1 MVMTIHSKTR
11 LDTTVRIERATARIN
26 NLVGYTSLQLA
37 LAIGQAVID
46 ELYGGDLDCWRRR
59 GTKEHSL
66 RRLAMDPSL
75 SISASALFRAL
86 GLYELKVR
94 IPDHPMWDELSA
106 CHIRA
111 VLGLPAPEQDR
122 LLGLAA
128 EQQWTTSA
136 IEQAAALSRNSHKS
150 SRGGRPRKPR
160 FARSIEYAE
169 KVLSDEDEAF
179 GDIEALDEMSPERR
193 AELGR
198 RLHLVRQRCD
208 ELAFLLD
215 AP

>member
-1 MVMTIHSKTR
+1 MLTRSKSRT
-11 LDTTVRIERATARIN
+11 DTTARVERATARIN
-26 NLVGYTSLQLA
+26 NLVGCTTLQLA
-37 LAIGQAVID
+37 LAVGQAVVE
-46 ELYGGDLDCWRRR
+46 ELYGGDLDSWRRR

-75 SISASALFRAL
+75 TISASALFRAL
-86 GLYELKVR
+86 GIYELKVR
-94 IPDHPMWDELSA
+94 VPDHPMWDELSA

-122 LLGLAA
+122 LLELAA

-136 IEQAAALSRNSHKS
+136 IEQAAAMSRNRYKS

-160 FARSIEYAE
+160 FARSIEHAE
-169 KVLSDEDEAF
+169 KVLLDEDEAF
-179 GDIEALDEMSPERR
+179 GDLDALDDMTPERR
-193 AELGR
+193 ADLGR

-208 ELAFLLD
+208 ELASLLD
-215 AP
+215 ARV